1 MLIFLFNLKAIQLT
15 IDDETSTQQACL
27 PWKAERGDRS
37 CLSSNLSSGPRGSVA
52 MSATDNENTHDSN
65 NFLSFPSHLCTF
77 GAFPALS
84 SAAVTFQS
92 WLEINTANFLK

>member
-1 MLIFLFNLKAIQLT
+1 M
-15 IDDETSTQQACL
+15 
-27 PWKAERGDRS
+27 GDHS
-37 CLSSNLSSGPRGSVA
+37 CLSLNLSSGPHGSVA

-92 WLEINTANFLK
+92 WLGEKNSKLSKVMLHKRLTRN